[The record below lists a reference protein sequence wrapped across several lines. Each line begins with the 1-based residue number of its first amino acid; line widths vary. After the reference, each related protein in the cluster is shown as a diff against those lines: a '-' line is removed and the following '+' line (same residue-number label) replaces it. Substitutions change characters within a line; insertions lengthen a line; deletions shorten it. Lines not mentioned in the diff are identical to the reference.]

1 MAPPGLQRLLAGY
14 LPINLLQAAVALG
27 TVMVFSRLLTPAEYG
42 RYALAILLV
51 LWLQTLLFF
60 WLQTGVTRFHD
71 TALAA
76 GRLPR
81 LLATVYAAAALIA
94 ALAGGLGLIVAASGP
109 ERELVLAGLVA
120 LLPRALFAIGLECH
134 RAAHRVRRYAWLEGS
149 QYVLGLLLGVG
160 LALGFGW
167 GARAPLL
174 GAGLANLIVLLV
186 DLPYLARQIGGW
198 AWSWAEVRQLA
209 RYGLPLTLSF
219 LFGLVVAGSDR
230 FFIGWL
236 MDERAVG
243 VYAVA
248 YALADRTLTI
258 LFNWVGMAAVPLA
271 FSALAQGGED
281 AARRVMADTARNLIL
296 LALPCAAGL
305 AAVATPLATVL
316 VGAEFRQATAHIVP
330 WIALAGLLNGAM
342 VHYAAHAYLI
352 THRTRALLATTVLA
366 AAINVA
372 LNLWLI
378 PLWGLDGAIAAT
390 VVAYAVGL
398 AARLLQMRRRFPIPL
413 ALPDLLKGGLACALM
428 WAALSAFD
436 WPPTLG
442 GLLGAVALGAACYA
456 AAALALD
463 VSGARRWWPWR
474 GSGRG
479 TV

>member
-1 MAPPGLQRLLAGY
+1 MTPPGLQRLLAGY

-27 TVMVFSRLLTPAEYG
+27 AVMVFSRLLTPAEYG

-71 TALAA
+71 AALAA

-94 ALAGGLGLIVAASGP
+94 ALAGGLGLIVAATGP

-198 AWSWAEVRQLA
+198 AWSWAEVRLLA

-442 GLLGAVALGAACYA
+442 GLLGAVALGAACYV

-463 VSGARRWWPWR
+463 VAGARRWWPGR
-474 GSGRG
+474 SPGRG
-479 TV
+479 PV